1 MPAESFGA
9 EVSWESAAAK
19 MRAFSRS
26 HNFVKGALAD
36 TSVPS
41 PYVPTPA
48 GPQGGIDPTALP
60 GMGEFVENPM
70 GEFSP
75 EHLKLEGRSY
85 NTRQSR
91 PGARSEGNR
100 FRSRGIAA
108 YNQDGYR

>member
-1 MPAESFGA
+1 MAEDSYGSDT
-9 EVSWESAAAK
+9 SWESAAAR
-19 MRAFSRS
+19 MRMFSRS
-26 HNFVKGALAD
+26 HNFAQGALAD
-36 TSVPS
+36 TSVPN
-41 PYVPTPA
+41 PHVPTPA
-48 GPQGGIDPTALP
+48 GPMSGIDVAALP